1 MSVDN
6 GGLNIIT
13 TLNKNSIASEW
24 QPSNFYNFRFQVSEN
39 IYTPKVG
46 LNLIVLCRFFS
57 IVRKDS
63 YTQN

>member
-24 QPSNFYNFRFQVSEN
+24 LPSNFYNFSF
-39 IYTPKVG
+39 
-46 LNLIVLCRFFS
+46 
-57 IVRKDS
+57 
-63 YTQN
+63 